1 MNPTIDPAT
10 RLYVTKSPQPT
21 ALTLLE
27 LAVVRFFRLAFSF
40 GLVAER
46 AVDEEDEDVWGTS
59 CMIRETVGEV
69 TNPICLNL
77 SYKTAGK
84 PG

>member
-10 RLYVTKSPQPT
+10 RLYVTTSPHPT

-46 AVDEEDEDVWGTS
+46 AVDEGNGDVLGTS
-59 CMIRETVGEV
+59 WMTRETVGEV

-77 SYKTAGK
+77 SYRTARK

>member
-10 RLYVTKSPQPT
+10 RLYVTTSPHPT

-77 SYKTAGK
+77 SYRTARK